1 MSLLF
6 IIVYSVWLLSEI
18 LLNRLVRSQK
28 TDKQDADKGSL
39 TFIWLTIA
47 VSTTA
52 AVFVAMWH
60 AIPVSTNPGIAYMGV
75 MIIIVGI
82 VLRLL
87 VILTLGRFFTVD
99 VTIKQDHHLKKDGF
113 FRYLRHPSYFASL
126 LSFVG
131 FGLSLNNWA
140 SIAIVTISILIA
152 FIKRIQV
159 EEKALVERFG
169 EEYIDYRK
177 STKGLIPFI
186 F

>member
-18 LLNRLVRSQK
+18 LLNRLVRSKK
-28 TDKQDADKGSL
+28 TDKQDADKGSI

-52 AVFVAMWH
+52 AVLVAMWY
-60 AIPVSTNPGIAYMGV
+60 ALPVSVNPGIAYIGV
-75 MIIIVGI
+75 GIIIAGI

-99 VTIKQDHHLKKDGF
+99 VTIRQDHQLKKNGF
-113 FRYLRHPSYFASL
+113 YKYLRHPSYFASL

-131 FGLSLNNWA
+131 FGISLNNWA
-140 SIAIVTISILIA
+140 SIAIVTVCILIA

-159 EEKALVERFG
+159 EEKALIERFG
-169 EEYIDYRK
+169 EEYIDYTK

-186 F
+186 Y